1 MKTNRRTIP
10 IIIAFAVLATVAL
23 LFHNSGTSQTSAAP
37 TQQFDTDAQWDIQL
51 KGAKI
56 NFVPVSGQSHLSV
69 CVVILR
75 QQMRGHVFSQPA
87 MIIRNGGPKCRLSST
102 KLSGKT
108 DLGLFA
114 LLPETL
120 RSQQIHSPWLP
131 TQPSDV
137 VDLPADS
144 DMLVLLGS
152 LPSEIYKSD
161 PFTEAMKTITEST
174 IIDVTSSKLLL
185 DVDSTAVSADN
196 VTWVVVPEQVL
207 RFMPYSFAANCACI
221 TKPLTGAAKS
231 GGFEM
236 DNQSSPPG
244 YG

>member
-1 MKTNRRTIP
+1 MKTNRRTIL
-10 IIIAFAVLATVAL
+10 IIAFAVLATVAL
-23 LFHNSGTSQTSAAP
+23 HYHNSGTSQTSTAP

-87 MIIRNGGPKCRLSST
+87 MIIHNSGPKCRLSSI

-108 DLGLFA
+108 DLGSFA

-120 RSQQIHSPWLP
+120 RSQKIHSPWIP

-144 DMLVLLGS
+144 DVLVLVGS
-152 LPSEIYKSD
+152 LPSEVYKSEA
-161 PFTEAMKTITEST
+161 FTEALKTITEST
-174 IIDVTSSKLLL
+174 IIDVASSKLQL
-185 DVDSTAVSADN
+185 DVDSTAVSADD
-196 VTWVVVPEQVL
+196 VTWVVVPDQVL
-207 RFMPYSFAANCACI
+207 GFMPYSYAAN
-221 TKPLTGAAKS
+221 
-231 GGFEM
+231 
-236 DNQSSPPG
+236 
-244 YG
+244 